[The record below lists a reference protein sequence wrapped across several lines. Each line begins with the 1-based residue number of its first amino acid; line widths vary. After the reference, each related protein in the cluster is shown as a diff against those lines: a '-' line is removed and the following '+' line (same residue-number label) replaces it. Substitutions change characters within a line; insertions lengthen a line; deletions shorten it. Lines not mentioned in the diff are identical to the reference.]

1 MNASSLVYGEINFAS
16 SGAAKGRDV
25 PDFGGSDLGR
35 RPLAS
40 ADASFGAALLKIKA
54 VYGRPGVGAS
64 GDGGVMQAPGS
75 GVFYD
80 LGSGA
85 GKPAVAAAT
94 LFEFEAGVEY
104 LGGLVRASRDA
115 KAAYEEVG
123 VPLLASLGRT
133 GPAVDFYEA
142 DVTDLGAHDWS
153 GGDVV
158 FANSTCFD
166 DGMLA
171 AVARRAARLKRGAF
185 FITFTKKLPGDH
197 FEVRES
203 ELHQMSWGGATVFIQ
218 QKVTDPADES
228 DPPGEAPV
236 SAAWGRKPSVR
247 SLLLSKE

>member
-1 MNASSLVYGEINFAS
+1 MRNARARNTHVEATLNLSFA
-16 SGAAKGRDV
+16 AQ
-25 PDFGGSDLGR
+25 
-35 RPLAS
+35 
-40 ADASFGAALLKIKA
+40 ASFGAALLKIKA

-94 LFEFEAGVEY
+94 LFEFAACRGVEY

-115 KAAYEEVG
+115 KAAYEDVG

-185 FITFTKKLPGDH
+185 FITFTKKLPSDH

>member
-1 MNASSLVYGEINFAS
+1 MRCPGRARARKARVERASRHPR
-16 SGAAKGRDV
+16 AAQ
-25 PDFGGSDLGR
+25 
-35 RPLAS
+35 
-40 ADASFGAALLKIKA
+40 ASFGAALLKIKA

-94 LFEFEAGVEY
+94 LFEFEACRGVEY

-185 FITFTKKLPGDH
+185 FITFTKKLPSDH